1 MPQDILLTSDFDLM
15 VKDGDF
21 VIGDSTEQ
29 NKALLLIQEKGESR
43 QFPDS
48 TVGIQDWLDDDEV
61 ADLGAE
67 IQKIFELDEM
77 KIRKIEV
84 YESGKIITD
93 GNYQY

>member
-77 KIRKIEV
+77 KVRKIEV